1 MLKSGTVISDLNFFF
16 VFMKVFSCT
25 DSSILCFWEEMVAGG
40 FYLATLLCLFDVSF
54 FYADVIINVYGFK
67 TRERNLLEFLLDSN

>member
-1 MLKSGTVISDLNFFF
+1 
-16 VFMKVFSCT
+16 
-25 DSSILCFWEEMVAGG
+25 MVAGG